1 MKTTLNLLRGLREDS
16 LVTVDYVG
24 TRFRRKME
32 TNEDSLKIHQ
42 NEDGSFAIEWDKND
56 PRWNFMNGLTSQEI
70 TDIVVKAIKEQLDGD
85 G

>member
-24 TRFRRKME
+24 TKFRRKME